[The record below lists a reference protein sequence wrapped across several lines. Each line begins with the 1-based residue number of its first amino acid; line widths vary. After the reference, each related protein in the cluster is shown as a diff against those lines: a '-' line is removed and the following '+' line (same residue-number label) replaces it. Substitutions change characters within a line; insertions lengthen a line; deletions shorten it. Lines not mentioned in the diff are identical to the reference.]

1 MAIYEIIVSVNA
13 IPWHAITHEMFDT
26 KKNNGNMTKSG
37 AWLILREMFH
47 ATLHVLPK
55 DNEANFLNYG
65 HSLSLEDKPFLYD
78 ISCKKGIDEYEMY
91 LYYKSDTYE
100 MKYRKIEKGNN
111 ASEIPME
118 QRTKHINLG

>member
-1 MAIYEIIVSVNA
+1 
-13 IPWHAITHEMFDT
+13 MFDT
-26 KKNNGNMTKSG
+26 KKEQWEYDQEWRMIDTAGDIS
-37 AWLILREMFH
+37 W
-47 ATLHVLPK
+47 TLHVLPK

-65 HSLSLEDKPFLYD
+65 HSISLEDKPFLYD

-111 ASEIPME
+111 ASEIPM
-118 QRTKHINLG
+118 G

>member
-1 MAIYEIIVSVNA
+1 M
-13 IPWHAITHEMFDT
+13 
-26 KKNNGNMTKSG
+26 
-37 AWLILREMFH
+37 
-47 ATLHVLPK
+47 LPK

-100 MKYRKIEKGNN
+100 MKYRKNIGRQQCKRNSDG
-111 ASEIPME
+111 
-118 QRTKHINLG
+118 TKNETYQFGIDNC